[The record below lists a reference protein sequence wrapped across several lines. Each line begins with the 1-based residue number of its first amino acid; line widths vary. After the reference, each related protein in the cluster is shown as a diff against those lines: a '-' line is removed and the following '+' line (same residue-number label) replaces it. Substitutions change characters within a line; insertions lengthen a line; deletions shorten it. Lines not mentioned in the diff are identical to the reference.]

1 MKKTYAVTLNESARD
16 IVCRALSSSVT
27 QVAEYYGDRSPELGE
42 AIAVRDKFYATRG
55 IAVAELR
62 RGLDK
67 AEKRRDDPEAAHGLA
82 DDTLETFLRDVGL
95 GEEAD
100 RYARIPKWFA

>member
-1 MKKTYAVTLNESARD
+1 MEKTYTVIFDEAARG

-67 AEKRRDDPEAAHGLA
+67 AEKRRDDPEAAHWLA
-82 DDTLETFLRDVGL
+82 YDTLFNFLRDVGL